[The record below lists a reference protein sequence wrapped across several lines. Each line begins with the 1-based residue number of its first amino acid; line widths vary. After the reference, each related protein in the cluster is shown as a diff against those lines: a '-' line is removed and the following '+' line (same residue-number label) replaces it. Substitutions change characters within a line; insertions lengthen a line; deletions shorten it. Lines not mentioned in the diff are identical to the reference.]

1 MTCGGSRAIPG
12 AGLKRARHV
21 AVARIRKR
29 EMMTVKLAGKVA
41 LVTAAAQGIGRA
53 TAELFAREGGKVW
66 ATDVNAA
73 KLAELDGAAGV
84 TTRRLDVRDSAAI
97 AALVAEIGTV
107 DVLFNCAGIVHN

>member
-29 EMMTVKLAGKVA
+29 EMMTGKLAGKVA

-53 TAELFAREGGKVW
+53 TAALFAREGGKVW

-73 KLAELDGAAGV
+73 QLAELDGAAGV
-84 TTRRLDVRDSAAI
+84 TTRRPDVRASAAR
-97 AALVAEIGTV
+97 AALVAAHGAV
-107 DVLFNCAGIVHN
+107 AGRSKCAGN